1 MPWQRIAQSC
11 CISVSSGTLAAFKES
26 LTNFI
31 QDLQICHLATTGFRL
46 AMLASLPRVE
56 DAANRSLKF
65 LFQFNLNIAFI
76 YSLFEPASAHHSWLA
91 QLFHFLI
98 LPSTWRGTM
107 MSSSRGQVV
116 NVCWNEKVLQTAS
129 KIISWHL
136 GGRFDTMKVRRLV
149 VLNSSWIGKT
159 LLSALLWGENTS
171 TWKQMVRSSTKQ

>member
-1 MPWQRIAQSC
+1 MPWQRRAQSC

-26 LTNFI
+26 LQNFNP
-31 QDLQICHLATTGFRL
+31 DLQICHLATTGFRL

-65 LFQFNLNIAFI
+65 WFQFNLNIASI

-91 QLFHFLI
+91 QLFHFLRH
-98 LPSTWRGTM
+98 PSTWRGTM
-107 MSSSRGQVV
+107 RSSSRGQVV
-116 NVCWNEKVLQTAS
+116 NVCWNEKVLQTAF
-129 KIISWHL
+129 KLISWHL

-171 TWKQMVRSSTKQ
+171 TWRQMVRSSTKQ